1 MKKKILKIVGVVF
14 LLFVGILIAAP
25 FILEAKI
32 GDILKNN
39 VNNNVNATMDFSE
52 AKLSL
57 IRSFPSA
64 EVELKGVSLINKA
77 PFEGD
82 TLFAS
87 NLVALK
93 MGIGELF
100 KSSGEAIA
108 IKSLIVDGAQLNIK
122 YDIEGNASYDIG
134 KSAEGAPSNEPASEG
149 FTFDLQSYEIKSS
162 RVVYDDLESN
172 ITLVVDEI
180 MHKGTGDLSL
190 SKSEFET
197 TTEALVSLSM
207 DSTKYLNKNK
217 VKLDAL
223 IGVDLQEN
231 KYSFLKNEAM
241 VNQLPLVF
249 DGFVKLNEN
258 DQEVDITF
266 KTPSSDFRNFLAVI
280 PEEYSKNIEN
290 VKTSGNFTVEGK
302 FHGIVDDTYIPK
314 FNIKINSENASFK
327 YPDLPK
333 SVSNVY
339 MDVEI
344 YNTTGITEDTYVD
357 IRKASFMIDQNKLN
371 MVAKITELMGN
382 TKVKAHLDGRMDLA
396 NISKAYPVPADLNLK
411 GLLNADVTTA
421 FDMASI
427 EKKQYENT
435 NTSGKLD
442 LKDFEYNS
450 NEIHNPVKIS
460 TTALMFNPK
469 TVTLNKMQGTTGNT
483 DFDVTGTINNLLGFM
498 FNDEKV
504 EGNFNLKSNTFSLN
518 DFMVQEAVAVDKAEA
533 KSAPVS
539 TEDKIKIP
547 SFLDANIEASANTV
561 LYDNLILKDVRGN
574 LRIRDE
580 KATLSNMTSSMFNGK
595 VAFDGEVSTKNE
607 TPTFEMKLGLD
618 QLQIGETF
626 KNLELFQVLA
636 PVASALQGKLNST
649 ISISGN
655 LTDDFTPNLNTVSGN
670 VLAELLEAVNIPD
683 QAKLL
688 SALTT
693 KLDFLKLDKVDFK
706 GLKTALSFENGV
718 VKVKPFSIKYQ
729 DMAINI
735 DGSHTFDKKMNYTA
749 TLEVPSKYLGKEVNA
764 LIAKIDD
771 KTLDNL
777 TIPVTASI
785 GGMYDSPTVTT
796 DFTSGV
802 KSLTTKLI
810 EIEKQKLI
818 NKGTDKA
825 KDLIGGILNG
835 NSNQKDSTKK
845 ADPAKD
851 GAKEILGG
859 ILSGTKK
866 PKDSVGQKN
875 DTSTTA
881 TKDPVKEVTKNILG
895 GLLGGKKKKDTA
907 KTKNDTIN

>member
-1 MKKKILKIVGVVF
+1 
-14 LLFVGILIAAP
+14 
-25 FILEAKI
+25 
-32 GDILKNN
+32 
-39 VNNNVNATMDFSE
+39 
-52 AKLSL
+52 
-57 IRSFPSA
+57 
-64 EVELKGVSLINKA
+64 
-77 PFEGD
+77 
-82 TLFAS
+82 
-87 NLVALK
+87 
-93 MGIGELF
+93 
-100 KSSGEAIA
+100 
-108 IKSLIVDGAQLNIK
+108 
-122 YDIEGNASYDIG
+122 
-134 KSAEGAPSNEPASEG
+134 
-149 FTFDLQSYEIKSS
+149 
-162 RVVYDDLESN
+162 
-172 ITLVVDEI
+172 
-180 MHKGTGDLSL
+180 
-190 SKSEFET
+190 
-197 TTEALVSLSM
+197 
-207 DSTKYLNKNK
+207 
-217 VKLDAL
+217 
-223 IGVDLQEN
+223 
-231 KYSFLKNEAM
+231 
-241 VNQLPLVF
+241 
-249 DGFVKLNEN
+249 
-258 DQEVDITF
+258 
-266 KTPSSDFRNFLAVI
+266 
-280 PEEYSKNIEN
+280 
-290 VKTSGNFTVEGK
+290 
-302 FHGIVDDTYIPK
+302 
-314 FNIKINSENASFK
+314 
-327 YPDLPK
+327 
-333 SVSNVY
+333 
-339 MDVEI
+339 
-344 YNTTGITEDTYVD
+344 
-357 IRKASFMIDQNKLN
+357 
-371 MVAKITELMGN
+371 
-382 TKVKAHLDGRMDLA
+382 MDLA

-442 LKDFEYNS
+442 LKDFEYHS
-450 NEIHNPVKIS
+450 NEIPNPVKIS
-460 TTALMFNPK
+460 STALMFNPK
-469 TVTLNKMQGTTGNT
+469 TVTLNKMQGVTGKT

-518 DFMVQEAVAVDKAEA
+518 DFMVQEQAVVDKDEA
-533 KSAPVS
+533 KSAPES

-561 LYDNLILKDVRGN
+561 LYDNLVLKDVKGN

-607 TPTFEMKLGLD
+607 TPTFDMKLGLD
-618 QLQIGETF
+618 QLQISETF
-626 KNLELFQVLA
+626 KSLELFQVLA

-655 LTDDFTPNLNTVSGN
+655 LTDEFTPNLNTVSGN
-670 VLAELLEAVNIPD
+670 VLAELLEAVNIPV

-693 KLDFLKLDKVDFK
+693 KLDFLKLDKVDLK

-810 EIEKQKLI
+810 DIEKQKLI

-825 KDLIGGILNG
+825 KDLIGGILSG

-859 ILSGTKK
+859 ILSGTKTT
-866 PKDSVGQKN
+866 KDSVGQKN